1 MQKALDE
8 SIKIKKSLN
17 INNSVT
23 ITTISTG
30 FNYVPKLIN
39 DLFKNEIK
47 ERIDELVNIISEEYQ
62 EEGYFYIPQLC
73 TILKEKN
80 YTESLEQFLLEQC
93 GNKMKF
99 SLYVYWIIS
108 SYRNQEDIKSKNF
121 LSTIEMSLVNGL
133 SKKNTKDITN
143 KILTDKEIFE
153 ENISKEFRANYYNIC
168 IKFYQ
173 NIKTFCEKLKE
184 YPIKERKNILNIFLN
199 NQNKKITQLIKRDL
213 IEDTSKLIKGLYRG
227 YILPF
232 NDSESVLDDESFLI
246 VKFNNSY
253 CQCLST
259 KARVPCKM
267 TFEVVKVKDLKK
279 YDEYILDDLCINEG
293 RQTEISSCKIISL
306 DENKI
311 NKEEK
316 EINEI
321 KEEKNISLNDF
332 LYKEIKEEETQSK
345 ISLTLEE
352 EKNTEK
358 NKEKKS
364 KLNKLINLG
373 KQMRSLSL
381 NEISFFRNHNL
392 VNLQNKYGNPFGEP
406 WSEITQKIK
415 STSPFRNFPSHTIKS
430 FIAKSDDDLRQES
443 LAMQLIKMMADIFK
457 KANINLSL
465 TTYEII
471 ITSRT
476 SGLIEFI
483 PDSISI
489 DGLKKKTGS
498 DLNTFYRNFF
508 LHHFKEAQKNF
519 AESLAAYSLVTY
531 ILNIK
536 DRHNGNIMID
546 IQGKIIHIDFG
557 FILGIS
563 PGNVGF
569 ETAPFK
575 MTKEYVNLLDGINSE
590 MYKYFLSI
598 LTKGFLEIR
607 KYFDS
612 FVKVIEIMGI
622 KSDMP
627 CFAGRDIN
635 IVIRDFIARFHLD
648 KNEKEINELMVL
660 LAKNSINSWRTY
672 QYDVFQQLTNG
683 IKP

>member
-1 MQKALDE
+1 LQKALDE

-133 SKKNTKDITN
+133 TKKNTKDITN

-232 NDSESVLDDESFLI
+232 NDSESILDDESFLI

-293 RQTEISSCKIISL
+293 RQTEISSCKTISL

-381 NEISFFRNHNL
+381 NEISFFRNYNL

-415 STSPFRNFPSHTIKS
+415 STSPYRNFPSHTIKS

>member
-1 MQKALDE
+1 LQKALDE
-8 SIKIKKSLN
+8 SIKNKKSLN
-17 INNSVT
+17 INNSV
-23 ITTISTG
+23 INTTISTG

-133 SKKNTKDITN
+133 TKKNTKDITN

-232 NDSESVLDDESFLI
+232 NDSESILDDESFLI

-293 RQTEISSCKIISL
+293 RQTEISSCKTISL

-415 STSPFRNFPSHTIKS
+415 STSPYRNFPSHTIKS

>member
-1 MQKALDE
+1 MQKALDKN
-8 SIKIKKSLN
+8 SKTKKSIN

-23 ITTISTG
+23 NSMISTG
-30 FNYVPKLIN
+30 FNDVPKLIN
-39 DLFKNEIK
+39 DLLKNENK

-73 TILKEKN
+73 TIFKEKK

-108 SYRNQEDIKSKNF
+108 SYRQQEDIKSKNF

-133 SKKNTKDITN
+133 SKKNSKDISN

-173 NIKTFCEKLKE
+173 KIKTFCEKLKE
-184 YPIKERKNILNIFLN
+184 FPIKERKNVLNIFLN

-232 NDSESVLDDESFLI
+232 NDSENVLDEESFLI
-246 VKFNNSY
+246 VKFNNAY

-279 YDEYILDDLCINEG
+279 YDKYILDDLCLNEG
-293 RQTEISSCKIISL
+293 RQTEINGSKKISL
-306 DENKI
+306 KEKKI
-311 NKEEK
+311 NKEE
-316 EINEI
+316 NEI
-321 KEEKNISLNDF
+321 KEIKEVKTISLNDF
-332 LYKEIKEEETQSK
+332 LYKEIKEEENHSSIK
-345 ISLTLEE
+345 INVSIEE
-352 EKNTEK
+352 EKNSD
-358 NKEKKS
+358 KKS
-364 KLNKLINLG
+364 KFSAKLINLG
-373 KQMRSLSL
+373 KQMRSFSL
-381 NEISFFRNHNL
+381 GELSFFRNYNMI
-392 VNLQNKYGNPFGEP
+392 NMQNKYGNPFGEQ
-406 WSEITQKIK
+406 WFEISQKIK
-415 STSPFRNFPSHTIKS
+415 STSPYRKFPSHTIKS

-443 LAMQLIKMMADIFK
+443 LAMQLIKMMADIFE
-457 KANINLSL
+457 KANINLQL

-508 LHHFKEAQKNF
+508 LHHFKEVQKNF

-531 ILNIK
+531 LLNIK

-546 IQGKIIHIDFG
+546 IQGRIIHIDFG

-607 KYFDS
+607 KYYDS
-612 FVKVIEIMGI
+612 FVKIIEITGK

-627 CFAGRDIN
+627 CFAGRDIK
-635 IVIRDFIARFHLD
+635 IVIRDFVSRFHLD

>member
-1 MQKALDE
+1 LQKALDE

-199 NQNKKITQLIKRDL
+199 NQNKKIIQLIKRDL

-293 RQTEISSCKIISL
+293 RQTEISSCKTISL

-381 NEISFFRNHNL
+381 NEISFFRNYNL

-415 STSPFRNFPSHTIKS
+415 STSPYRNFPSHTIKS

>member
-23 ITTISTG
+23 NTTISTG

-306 DENKI
+306 NENKI

-415 STSPFRNFPSHTIKS
+415 STSPYRNFPSHTIKS

>member
-17 INNSVT
+17 INNSV
-23 ITTISTG
+23 INTTISTG

-246 VKFNNSY
+246 VKFNISY

-293 RQTEISSCKIISL
+293 RQTEISSCKTISL

>member
-1 MQKALDE
+1 MSF
-8 SIKIKKSLN
+8 SITQSRNNSTSNN
-17 INNSVT
+17 INEVKSNLQLNSYAKNLKHYF
-23 ITTISTG
+23 ISL
-30 FNYVPKLIN
+30 KS
-39 DLFKNEIK
+39 
-47 ERIDELVNIISEEYQ
+47 ERDIAK
-62 EEGYFYIPQLC
+62 
-73 TILKEKN
+73 ILKSNKYNKRPGEVTKN
-80 YTESLEQFLLEQC
+80 QSNNKPSLKRNTQDKFRYSTPIEFFEQIQ
-93 GNKMKF
+93 
-99 SLYVYWIIS
+99 
-108 SYRNQEDIKSKNF
+108 DI
-121 LSTIEMSLVNGL
+121 
-133 SKKNTKDITN
+133 
-143 KILTDKEIFE
+143 
-153 ENISKEFRANYYNIC
+153 
-168 IKFYQ
+168 
-173 NIKTFCEKLKE
+173 
-184 YPIKERKNILNIFLN
+184 
-199 NQNKKITQLIKRDL
+199 
-213 IEDTSKLIKGLYRG
+213 
-227 YILPF
+227 
-232 NDSESVLDDESFLI
+232 
-246 VKFNNSY
+246 
-253 CQCLST
+253 
-259 KARVPCKM
+259 
-267 TFEVVKVKDLKK
+267 
-279 YDEYILDDLCINEG
+279 
-293 RQTEISSCKIISL
+293 
-306 DENKI
+306 
-311 NKEEK
+311 
-316 EINEI
+316 
-321 KEEKNISLNDF
+321 
-332 LYKEIKEEETQSK
+332 
-345 ISLTLEE
+345 EE

-358 NKEKKS
+358 KS
-364 KLNKLINLG
+364 KFSKLINLG

-381 NEISFFRNHNL
+381 GEISFFRNHNL

-406 WSEITQKIK
+406 WSEISQKIK
-415 STSPFRNFPSHTIKS
+415 STSPYRKFPSHTIKS

-443 LAMQLIKMMADIFK
+443 LAMQLIKMMADIFQ
-457 KANINLSL
+457 KANINLLL

-489 DGLKKKTGS
+489 DSLKKKTGC
-498 DLNTFYRNFF
+498 DLNLFYRNFF

-531 ILNIK
+531 VLNIK

-607 KYFDS
+607 KYYDS
-612 FVKVIEIMGI
+612 FVKVIEIMGK

-627 CFAGRDIN
+627 CFAGRDIK
-635 IVIRDFIARFHLD
+635 IVIRDFVARFHLD

>member
-23 ITTISTG
+23 NTTISTG

-293 RQTEISSCKIISL
+293 RQTEISSCKTISL

-381 NEISFFRNHNL
+381 NEISFFRNYNL

-415 STSPFRNFPSHTIKS
+415 STSPYRNFPSHTIKS

>member
-23 ITTISTG
+23 NTTISTG

-293 RQTEISSCKIISL
+293 RQTESSSCKTISL

-392 VNLQNKYGNPFGEP
+392 VKLQNKYGNPFGEP

-415 STSPFRNFPSHTIKS
+415 STSPYRNFPSHTIKS

-627 CFAGRDIN
+627 CFVGRDIN

>member
-1 MQKALDE
+1 MQKALD
-8 SIKIKKSLN
+8 KTTKTKKSLN

-23 ITTISTG
+23 NSTISTG
-30 FNYVPKLIN
+30 FNNVPKIIY
-39 DLFKNEIK
+39 DLLKNEIK
-47 ERIDELVNIISEEYQ
+47 ESIDELVNIISEEYQ

-108 SYRNQEDIKSKNF
+108 SYRQQEDIKSKNF

-133 SKKNTKDITN
+133 SKKNSKDIKN

-199 NQNKKITQLIKRDL
+199 NQNKKINQLIKRDL

-232 NDSESVLDDESFLI
+232 NDSVSILDDESFLI
-246 VKFNNSY
+246 VKFNNAF

-279 YDEYILDDLCINEG
+279 YDEYILEDLYLNEG
-293 RQTEISSCKIISL
+293 RQTEIDKTKTIFL
-306 DENKI
+306 EENQI
-311 NKEEK
+311 NIEEK
-316 EINEI
+316 ETNKI
-321 KEEKNISLNDF
+321 KEQKNISLNDF
-332 LYKEIKEEETQSK
+332 LYKEIKEEENNSNIK
-345 ISLTLEE
+345 INLPIEE

-358 NKEKKS
+358 KS
-364 KLNKLINLG
+364 KFSKLINFG

-381 NEISFFRNHNL
+381 GEISFFRNHNL

-406 WSEITQKIK
+406 WSEISQKIK
-415 STSPFRNFPSHTIKS
+415 STSPYRKFPSHTIKS

-443 LAMQLIKMMADIFK
+443 LAMQLIKMMADIFQ

-489 DGLKKKTGS
+489 DSLKKKTGC
-498 DLNTFYRNFF
+498 DLNLFYRNFF

-531 ILNIK
+531 VLNIK

-607 KYFDS
+607 KYYDS
-612 FVKVIEIMGI
+612 FVKVIEIMGK

-627 CFAGRDIN
+627 CFAGRDIK
-635 IVIRDFIARFHLD
+635 IVIRDFVARFHLD

>member
-1 MQKALDE
+1 MQKALDKN
-8 SIKIKKSLN
+8 SKIKKSIN

-23 ITTISTG
+23 NSTISTG
-30 FNYVPKLIN
+30 FNDVPKLIN
-39 DLFKNEIK
+39 DLLKNEIK

-73 TILKEKN
+73 TVLKEKK

-108 SYRNQEDIKSKNF
+108 SYRQQEDIKLKNF

-133 SKKNTKDITN
+133 KKKTTKDINN
-143 KILTDKEIFE
+143 KILTDKELFV

-173 NIKTFCEKLKE
+173 NIKNFCEKLKE
-184 YPIKERKNILNIFLN
+184 FPIKERKNILNIFLN
-199 NQNKKITQLIKRDL
+199 NQNKKISQLIKRDL

-232 NDSESVLDDESFLI
+232 NDSENILDDESFLI
-246 VKFNNSY
+246 VKFNNAY

-279 YDEYILDDLCINEG
+279 YDEYILDDTCLNEG
-293 RQTEISSCKIISL
+293 RQTEIKNTKKISL
-306 DENKI
+306 EENKI
-311 NKEEK
+311 NKEEN
-316 EINEI
+316 EIKEI

-332 LYKEIKEEETQSK
+332 LYNEIKEEDVHHSNIK
-345 ISLTLEE
+345 ANSIIEE
-352 EKNTEK
+352 EKNNDKK
-358 NKEKKS
+358 NKIS
-364 KLNKLINLG
+364 KLIKLGKEIRSLTLGDPMCYFPNYNLINEQT
-373 KQMRSLSL
+373 K
-381 NEISFFRNHNL
+381 F
-392 VNLQNKYGNPFGEP
+392 GNPFGEK
-406 WSEITQKIK
+406 WFEISHKIK
-415 STSPFRNFPSHTIKS
+415 STSPYRNFPSHKIKS

-443 LAMQLIKMMADIFK
+443 LAMQLIKMMADIFQ
-457 KANINLSL
+457 KANINLLL

-489 DGLKKKTGS
+489 DSLKKKIGS

-531 ILNIK
+531 ILNVK

-546 IQGKIIHIDFG
+546 IQGRIIHIDFG

-590 MYKYFLSI
+590 MYKYFISI
-598 LTKGFLEIR
+598 LTKGFLEVR

-612 FVKVIEIMGI
+612 FVKVIEIMGK

-627 CFAGRDIN
+627 CFAGRDIKL
-635 IVIRDFIARFHLD
+635 VIKDFIARFHLD
-648 KNEKEINELMVL
+648 KSEKEINELMVL

-672 QYDVFQQLTNG
+672 QYDIFQQITNG

>member
-1 MQKALDE
+1 MQKALD
-8 SIKIKKSLN
+8 KTTKTKKSLN

-23 ITTISTG
+23 NSTISTG
-30 FNYVPKLIN
+30 FNNVPKIIY
-39 DLFKNEIK
+39 DLLKNEIK
-47 ERIDELVNIISEEYQ
+47 ESIDELVNIISEEYQ

-108 SYRNQEDIKSKNF
+108 SYRQQEDIKSKNF

-133 SKKNTKDITN
+133 SKKNSKDIKN

-184 YPIKERKNILNIFLN
+184 YPIKERKNILNNFLN
-199 NQNKKITQLIKRDL
+199 IQNKKINQLIKRDL

-232 NDSESVLDDESFLI
+232 NDSVSILDDESFLI
-246 VKFNNSY
+246 VKFNNAF

-279 YDEYILDDLCINEG
+279 YDEYILEDLCLNEG
-293 RQTEISSCKIISL
+293 RQTEIDKTKTIFL
-306 DENKI
+306 EENQI
-311 NKEEK
+311 NIEEK
-316 EINEI
+316 ETIEI
-321 KEEKNISLNDF
+321 KEQKNISLNDF
-332 LYKEIKEEETQSK
+332 LYKEIKEEENNSNIKTNLPK
-345 ISLTLEE
+345 EE

-358 NKEKKS
+358 KS
-364 KLNKLINLG
+364 KFSKLINLG

-381 NEISFFRNHNL
+381 GEISFFRNHNL

-406 WSEITQKIK
+406 WSEISQKIK
-415 STSPFRNFPSHTIKS
+415 STSPYRKFPS
-430 FIAKSDDDLRQES
+430 L
-443 LAMQLIKMMADIFK
+443 L
-457 KANINLSL
+457 L

-489 DGLKKKTGS
+489 DSLKKKTGC
-498 DLNTFYRNFF
+498 DLNLFYRNFF

-531 ILNIK
+531 VLNIK

-607 KYFDS
+607 KYYDS
-612 FVKVIEIMGI
+612 FVKVIEIMGK

-627 CFAGRDIN
+627 CFAGRDIK
-635 IVIRDFIARFHLD
+635 IVIRDFVARFHLD
-648 KNEKEINELMVL
+648 KNEKEINELMAL

>member
-1 MQKALDE
+1 MQKALDKN
-8 SIKIKKSLN
+8 SKNSQKNNIKKSV
-17 INNSVT
+17 INSM
-23 ITTISTG
+23 ISTG
-30 FNYVPKLIN
+30 FNIVPKIIN
-39 DLFKNEIK
+39 DLLKFENK
-47 ERIDELVNIISEEYQ
+47 ERVDQLVNLISDKYQ

-73 TILKEKN
+73 IILKEKK

-99 SLYVYWIIS
+99 SLYVFWIIS
-108 SYRNQEDIKSKNF
+108 SYKQLENIKLKNF

-133 SKKNTKDITN
+133 PKKSNSKDIN
-143 KILTDKEIFE
+143 SINIISDKQIFE

-173 NIKTFCEKLKE
+173 NIKNFCEKLKE
-184 YPIKERKNILNIFLN
+184 IQIKERKNILTTFLN
-199 NQNKKITQLIKRDL
+199 NQNKKISQLIKRDF
-213 IEDTSKLIKGLYRG
+213 IEETSKLIKGFYRG

-232 NDSESVLDDESFLI
+232 NDSESVLDDESYLI

-259 KARVPCKM
+259 KARVPCKI
-267 TFEVVKVKDLKK
+267 TFEVVKVKDLKN
-279 YDEYILDDLCINEG
+279 YDEYILEDICKNEG
-293 RQTEISSCKIISL
+293 RQTAINMNEISL
-306 DENKI
+306 EENKI
-311 NKEEK
+311 NKEEN
-316 EINEI
+316 EIKEI
-321 KEEKNISLNDF
+321 KEEKNISLDDF
-332 LYKEIKEEETQSK
+332 LYNEIKEEEPELSNIKINSTFEEGKNKLKKNK
-345 ISLTLEE
+345 ISQLVKLS
-352 EKNTEK
+352 KN
-358 NKEKKS
+358 
-364 KLNKLINLG
+364 
-373 KQMRSLSL
+373 RSLSL
-381 NEISFFRNHNL
+381 GYSFPNYIMINL
-392 VNLQNKYGNPFGEP
+392 ENKFGNPFGEK
-406 WSEITQKIK
+406 WLEISQKIK
-415 STSPFRNFPSHTIKS
+415 STSPFRNFPSHEIKS

-443 LAMQLIKMMADIFK
+443 LAMQLIKMMSDIFR
-457 KANINLSL
+457 KANINLQL

-489 DGLKKKTGS
+489 DSLKKKTGS

-519 AESLAAYSLVTY
+519 AESLAAYSLATY

-546 IQGKIIHIDFG
+546 IQGRIIHIDFG

-590 MYKYFLSI
+590 MYKYFITI

-612 FVKVIEIMGI
+612 FVKVIEIMGNN
-622 KSDMP
+622 SDMP
-627 CFAGRDIN
+627 CFAGRDIKL
-635 IVIRDFIARFHLD
+635 VIRDFIGRFHLE

-672 QYDVFQQLTNG
+672 QYDVFQHLTNG